1 MAELAAVDPKLP
13 LNACCFECK
22 KERGNQLMKTMCD
35 VARGVAKISLLIV
48 LAFSAAAQERRE
60 IPSFRTYGDRPS
72 DGDVTA
78 IDDLIQTYKD
88 SWAAQDTEAFIQLHA
103 EDTEWINAYARLFQ
117 DAASL
122 GTFVEQRLF
131 PNFDSAVSRQE
142 IVNMKPVSIRYLG
155 DDAAVVHM
163 YTDGARGASR
173 NEGEEL
179 RRTHIHLV
187 LAKQRSSWKIVH
199 TAIMD
204 AR

>member
-1 MAELAAVDPKLP
+1 
-13 LNACCFECK
+13 
-22 KERGNQLMKTMCD
+22 MKTMSD
-35 VARGVAKISLLIV
+35 AARISAKISLLVV
-48 LAFSAAAQERRE
+48 LAFSAAGQERRE
-60 IPSFRTYGDRPS
+60 IASFRAYGDPAS
-72 DGDVTA
+72 KDDGSA
-78 IDDLIQTYKD
+78 IDELIQTYKD
-88 SWAAQDTEAFIQLHA
+88 SWAAQDTETFIRLHA
-103 EDTEWINAYARLFQ
+103 DDTEWINAYARLFQ

-122 GTFVEQRLF
+122 SVFIEQRLF

-142 IVNMKPVSIRYLG
+142 IANMKLISIRYLG

-173 NEGEEL
+173 NEDEQL

-187 LAKQRSSWKIVH
+187 LDKQQSEWKISH

>member
-1 MAELAAVDPKLP
+1 
-13 LNACCFECK
+13 
-22 KERGNQLMKTMCD
+22 MKTMSGA
-35 VARGVAKISLLIV
+35 ARIITNSFLLVV
-48 LAFSAAAQERRE
+48 LSFSVAAQERRE
-60 IPSFRTYGDRPS
+60 VPDFRSYGDPASNS
-72 DGDVTA
+72 DAAA
-78 IDDLIQTYKD
+78 IDKLIQTYKD
-88 SWAAQDTEAFIQLHA
+88 SWATQNTEAFMRLHT

-122 GTFVEQRLF
+122 GNFVEQRLF

-142 IVNMKPVSIRYLG
+142 IANMKLISIRYLG

-187 LAKQRSSWKIVH
+187 LTKQQADWRIAH